1 MDLIFCNIKR
11 LKKRKFHFF
20 CTLKISKYVF
30 FFQASLKAS
39 KNMTLIFVS
48 RLLESAQK
56 TSIKFFASFKK
67 LKKQEFDFFCKLKIH
82 EYNCLQA

>member
-1 MDLIFCNIKR
+1 MDLIFCKIKR

-30 FFQASLKAS
+30 FFASLKAP

-67 LKKQEFDFFCKLKIH
+67 LKKQEFDFFASL
-82 EYNCLQA
+82 NT

>member
-1 MDLIFCNIKR
+1 MCFY
-11 LKKRKFHFF
+11 F
-20 CTLKISKYVF
+20 
-30 FFQASLKAS
+30 ASLKAP

-67 LKKQEFDFFCKLKIH
+67 LKKQEFDFFASL
-82 EYNCLQA
+82 NT